1 MDKKSVFISI
11 IVFLLS
17 SLIVVVGVHPY
28 SIYAKIIGLNDYS
41 NNPRQLYKVYLAGK
55 PLGIIESK
63 QELEEYIDNKEEELK
78 KKYKIDKVYAPNDL
92 KIMKEITYDKDISTV
107 EEIYKR
113 IEEIKGTSSFTIDGY
128 KIYIEGVERS
138 SEDGKET
145 KEDLT
150 FYVLDR
156 NVFEKAV
163 RNTVTAFVDNERY
176 DSYLNNTQEALK
188 ENETGSYIDNIYIN
202 NNIKITKGR
211 IPAGDNIYTSETE
224 LSKLLLFGTIEE
236 QKKYTV
242 KSGDTIATIANDN
255 KLSVDE
261 FLIANTQFT
270 SASDLLFAGQEV
282 NLGLITPQF
291 DLVEIETVAEK
302 RTINKETVYKNDNN
316 QYVGYEKVEEEG
328 SDGLALVTEKR
339 EIING
344 EITNTIPTSNTTLIP
359 AVSKV
364 IVRGTKQ
371 QEYSGGGAGL
381 EWDVP
386 VGLGSWV
393 WPTAAPYGISSSF
406 GWRWGKLHEG
416 IDITGPGYGSP
427 IKAANN
433 GIVVQSGYTGTN
445 GNYIVIK
452 HDNNYY
458 TMYAHLASRTKQT
471 GAVVM
476 AGDLIGTMGKTG
488 FATGVHLHFGLY
500 RGYPYRG
507 GVATNPFSIYQ

>member
-11 IVFLLS
+11 IVFIVS
-17 SLIVVVGVHPY
+17 SLIVVIGVHPY
-28 SIYAKIIGLNDYS
+28 SIYAKIIGLNTYG
-41 NNPRQLYKVYLAGK
+41 NNPKELYKVYLAGK
-55 PLGIIESK
+55 SLGVIKSK
-63 QELEEYIDNKEEELK
+63 QELEEYIDKKQEQLKE
-78 KKYKIDKVYAPNDL
+78 KYGIEKVYAPNDL
-92 KIMKEITYDKDISTV
+92 KIMKEITYDTKISNVEDIY
-107 EEIYKR
+107 EQ
-113 IEEIKGTSSFTIDGY
+113 IEKIRGASSFTIDGY
-128 KIYIEGVERS
+128 KILIEGLEKQ
-138 SEDGKET
+138 SEDRKIE
-145 KEDLT
+145 KKDLE
-150 FYVLDR
+150 FFVLDKE
-156 NVFEKAV
+156 VFEKAV
-163 RNTVTAFVDNERY
+163 RNTITAFIDSDTY
-176 DSYLNNTQEALK
+176 DKYLNDEQK
-188 ENETGSYIDNIYIN
+188 ELQDNETGSYIDNLYIN
-202 NNIKITKGR
+202 NNIKIIKGR

-224 LSKLLLFGTIEE
+224 LSKLLLFGTTEE
-236 QKKYTV
+236 QETYTV
-242 KSGDTIATIANDN
+242 KSGDTIATIANNN
-255 KLSVDE
+255 KLSVEE

-270 SASDLLFAGQEV
+270 SSSDLLFAGQVV

-291 DLVEIETVAEK
+291 DLIEIETVAEE
-302 RTINKETVYKNDNN
+302 RTINKDTVYKNDDS

-339 EIING
+339 EITNG
-344 EITNTIPTSNTTLIP
+344 EITNTIPAGKTIITP

-371 QEYSGGGAGL
+371 YSYSGSGI
-381 EWDVP
+381 EWSVP

-393 WPTAAPYGISSSF
+393 WPTSAPYGISSGF

-416 IDITGPGYGSP
+416 IDINGPGYGSP

-433 GIVVQSGYTGTN
+433 GIVIQSGYTGTN

-452 HDNNYY
+452 HENNYY
-458 TMYAHLASRTKQT
+458 TMYAHLASRTKQV

-507 GVATNPFSIYQ
+507 GVAVNPYSVYR